1 MPLSCV
7 SRRIPRLHLSLHGN
21 LHLHLYTKPARPFTT
36 HPASL
41 PNLPLF
47 RALAHH
53 DPSSTAV
60 VHASSA
66 HRFRYGHLVRD
77 VLASRAALQ
86 GARGVGN
93 AIATATEGRR
103 VAFLVENSYAYVG
116 MPFTCLLAYWVGYW
130 VMDSLLI
137 M

>member
-7 SRRIPRLHLSLHGN
+7 SRGIPRLHLRNH
-21 LHLHLYTKPARPFTT
+21 LHLHLSANPVRPFTT

-41 PNLPLF
+41 PDLPLF

-66 HRFRYGHLVRD
+66 HRFCYGHLVHD

-116 MPFTCLLAYWVGYW
+116 MPFTCLHTGLLGSWI
-130 VMDSLLI
+130 MNSLLI